1 MGKILSILLTGV
13 LISICGASC
22 NTSGCLENQS
32 SIPQAGFYSDKDSTQ
47 ITVDSIKVYGIGS
60 RGDSSLVYG
69 VRASWVYLPLRSD
82 LPSTSFCFR
91 YLQKDLDTPELNDTL
106 TIDYTSEPR
115 FVSEECGAMY
125 FYTITRIAHTSHF
138 IEGVELLDSFVNN
151 YDLER
156 IKIYFRVA
164 ESEDDTTTATPP
176 EENL

>member
-1 MGKILSILLTGV
+1 MGKILNIICALTLLCTGF
-13 LISICGASC
+13 AAC
-22 NTSGCLENQS
+22 NTAGCLENQS
-32 SIPQAGFYSDKDSTQ
+32 SIPQAGFYSDRDSTQ
-47 ITVDSIKVYGIGS
+47 ITVDSISVYGIGS

-82 LPSTSFCFR
+82 MPSTSFCFR
-91 YLQKDLDTPELNDTL
+91 YLQKELDIPELNDTL

-138 IEGVELLDSFVNN
+138 IESVELLDSFVNN
-151 YDLER
+151 YDRER

-164 ESEDDTTTATPP
+164 EPEDTTTITPP
-176 EENL
+176 EELL